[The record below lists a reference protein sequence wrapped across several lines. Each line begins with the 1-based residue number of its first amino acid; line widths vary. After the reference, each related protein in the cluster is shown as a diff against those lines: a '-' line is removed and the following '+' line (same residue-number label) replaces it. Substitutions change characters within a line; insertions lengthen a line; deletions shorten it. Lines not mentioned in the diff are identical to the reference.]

1 LVKHSVSYPET
12 GDFLVDGKYLFEVG
26 GPSKKTKQIA
36 GLENAFI
43 AADDLEFPNGRK
55 IPLWLFGFLY

>member
-1 LVKHSVSYPET
+1 LI
-12 GDFLVDGKYLFEVG
+12 EVG

-36 GLENAFI
+36 GFEHAFI
-43 AADDLEFPNGRK
+43 AVDDVEFSEGKK